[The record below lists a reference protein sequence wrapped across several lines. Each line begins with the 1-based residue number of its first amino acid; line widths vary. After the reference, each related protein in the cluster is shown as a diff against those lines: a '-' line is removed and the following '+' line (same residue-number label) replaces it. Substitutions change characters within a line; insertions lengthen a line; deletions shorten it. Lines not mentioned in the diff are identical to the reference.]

1 MGNTATLRIGCL
13 LGGVLGLVISTT
25 AAAQYVAGP
34 LPAGPRAYRMSGVY
48 AQGYVASPYAH
59 GYVYNPRRLYRQALR
74 YGYPPVFYSWPR
86 APINLY
92 GYPYYGVAR
101 PPIEVWVGPNGYVA
115 PPVYAP
121 PTQEQVPTP
130 ADPQLRPQTPV
141 PEPIPAPPSNP
152 KP

>member
-1 MGNTATLRIGCL
+1 MQCVGDE
-13 LGGVLGLVISTT
+13 GVADGDFQN
-25 AAAQYVAGP
+25 ARD
-34 LPAGPRAYRMSGVY
+34 RAEMPEVVEVQVVSGVY

-92 GYPYYGVAR
+92 GYPYHGVAR
-101 PPIEVWVGPNGYVA
+101 PPIEVWTGPNGYVA

-121 PTQEQVPTP
+121 PIQGQVPTP
-130 ADPQLRPQTPV
+130 ADPQLRPQPQA

-152 KP
+152 GP